1 MNRVSIEQL
10 LLKKINR
17 IRKEMIN
24 TAFETGINSTETLH
38 CSEKLDKLINL
49 HVKYF
54 SNKAHTEHI
63 IAS

>member
-17 IRKEMIN
+17 MRKEMIN
-24 TAFETGINSTETLH
+24 TAYETGLNSTETLY

-54 SNKAHTEHI
+54 SKKAYTEHI
-63 IAS
+63 VAS